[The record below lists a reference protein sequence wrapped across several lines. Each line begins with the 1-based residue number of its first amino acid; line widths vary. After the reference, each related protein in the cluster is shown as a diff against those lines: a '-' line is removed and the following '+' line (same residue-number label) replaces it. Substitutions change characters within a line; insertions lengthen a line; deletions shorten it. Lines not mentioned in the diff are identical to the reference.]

1 MVAKAQVEGRR
12 IQKDMKIT
20 GKLSLAK
27 RKRRKRKMPIK
38 LKPSVRI
45 KDKATGKMKTEHY
58 YLKSMTIKELNDY
71 IESSSAK
78 KKIIQKCKNEIVR
91 RDVR

>member
-1 MVAKAQVEGRR
+1 M
-12 IQKDMKIT
+12 
-20 GKLSLAK
+20 
-27 RKRRKRKMPIK
+27 
-38 LKPSVRI
+38 I

-58 YLKSMTIKELNDY
+58 YLKSMSIKELNDY